1 MNTRQ
6 FESESCGNWS
16 PNSGHRRPV
25 TQLSPEVFAERTA
38 NLLRATA
45 NLETWHVAESLM
57 EERRD
62 VSITTA
68 SILLDRGYLRKD
80 NWREMARLPLGVLD
94 AMASTQS
101 AAVAG
106 GFLANHGTAST
117 MALRQGASKRSQ
129 KPLNI

>member
-1 MNTRQ
+1 
-6 FESESCGNWS
+6 
-16 PNSGHRRPV
+16 
-25 TQLSPEVFAERTA
+25 
-38 NLLRATA
+38 
-45 NLETWHVAESLM
+45 M

-101 AAVAG
+101 AAVVG

-117 MALRQGASKRSQ
+117 MPLRQGASKRSH